1 MYTVSGIFYTKKK
14 VTKHLLL
21 RTRSVYR
28 NVGKKV
34 TGKKSHGKVTD
45 FGRKKSQRKK
55 SHKKE
60 LCFFL
65 NFWLGITFYFYYT
78 IIITLCFVWIDVLAY
93 LCPT

>member
-14 VTKHLLL
+14 VTEHLLL

-45 FGRKKSQRKK
+45 FGRKKKSQEKK
-55 SHKKE
+55 SQKRIM
-60 LCFFL
+60 FFSQL
-65 NFWLGITFYFYYT
+65 LVRNNILFLLYHYYHFMFC
-78 IIITLCFVWIDVLAY
+78 LD
-93 LCPT
+93 